1 MRTFPLTAEQL
12 QDARAAAWRQQ
23 GNPLLTAD
31 DAAQWLREA
40 GLALFLPRTAQLPAP
55 AGSFV
60 EATEGQ
66 ASPTPGPAVIEK
78 ATSLLRRLLAAGDAI
93 ALHLL
98 GTPGPG
104 IAGDQPDFV
113 ATAET
118 LPFLFALRGDREWTR
133 GPRGKSSPLVIEVWK
148 ALRDGALTADEVK
161 DRLGRQLTET
171 AALRALSELWTGLRI
186 EPVFSDKEGTRWQL
200 LEASHEKAMAAGSAM
215 AQGMALSALVSVY
228 LQTAVAA
235 TSEEIEAYLSP
246 LASRSRI
253 RDAVRGLLAT
263 RQLGLRNLGASEHF
277 FVEGSLPAFEGAG
290 EPKPLRAEQETKE
303 RRGPGEPRES
313 DTQDTY
319 LRPAAAMPDLL
330 AETGAPADLVVSG
343 ADGDLRND
351 LRIEALSEA
360 ETEYERTA
368 GEGRKR
374 FVAQRAAQTGDRKNF
389 APRPA
394 GERKTFGGDRKTFG
408 GERKSFSRGPGAGA
422 GETGKPFHAREP
434 WKEDSRPARP
444 DGERQGRPSGGER
457 RPFRPAGEG
466 RPVQPAAPHGDR
478 KPFSKSFSP
487 GGGKPFRKEGD
498 RKPFVPRTGGDS
510 APRKPFVPREGGRPF
525 PSGQAGGRP
534 FAPREGGR
542 PVSGS
547 GDRRPFKP
555 REGGFAAGGARK
567 PFAPREGGAGS
578 RDRKPFAPREGSRP
592 FAAKGDRKPF
602 APREGRPSSGG
613 SDRKPFPPRDGG
625 RSLPAG
631 GDRKPFAPRAGG
643 RPGPGDRKSF
653 TPREGSP
660 ARRTFSPRTE
670 GRPFSPRAGGAG
682 TPFRRNTGE
691 GAADGPP
698 RRSGGPDTEAGAG
711 PKRFSPQG
719 ERSSRPAA
727 PAGARSAAGA
737 GKPGKRPRTSPFTS
751 SGKPRAGV
759 GATGRPGPRS
769 ARPGGT
775 GKPASGRK
783 PGAGPR
789 KSGKPGGPRK
799 PGAGP
804 RTPGGKGPRR
814 DG

>member
-1 MRTFPLTAEQL
+1 MTAEQL

-23 GNPLLTAD
+23 GSGLLTAD

-40 GLALFLPRTAQLPAP
+40 GLALFLPRPAQLPAP

-60 EATEGQ
+60 EATEGR
-66 ASPTPGPAVIEK
+66 ASPTPGPAAMEQ
-78 ATSLLRRLLAAGDAI
+78 ARGLLRRLLAAGDAI

-98 GTPGPG
+98 GAGPG
-104 IAGDQPDFV
+104 SGPGTGLGGDQPDFL

-133 GPRGKSSPLVIEVWK
+133 GPRGKSSPLVVEVWK

-171 AALRALSELWTGLRI
+171 AALRALTELWTGLRI
-186 EPVFSDKEGTRWQL
+186 EPVYSEGKGTRWQL
-200 LEASHEKAMAAGSAM
+200 LEANHEKAMAAGSAM
-215 AQGMALSALVSVY
+215 AQGTALSALVSVY

-235 TSEEIEAYLSP
+235 TGEEIEAYLSP

-277 FVEGSLPAFEGAG
+277 FVEGSLPEFEGPG
-290 EPKPLRAEQETKE
+290 ERRPVQTRQETGE
-303 RRGPGEPRES
+303 SRGPGKAGQS
-313 DTQDTY
+313 GAQDTN

-343 ADGDLRND
+343 AEGGRRDDLRDD

-374 FVAQRAAQTGDRKNF
+374 FVAQRAAQTGDRKSF

-394 GERKTFGGDRKTFG
+394 GARKTFGGERKAFG

-422 GETGKPFHAREP
+422 GGAGKPFHAREP

-444 DGERQGRPSGGER
+444 AGEGQGRPAAGER

-466 RPVQPAAPHGDR
+466 KPYAPRGDR
-478 KPFSKSFSP
+478 KPFSKPFSS

-498 RKPFVPRTGGDS
+498 RKPFVPRAEGDG
-510 APRKPFVPREGGRPF
+510 APRKPFVPREGGRPY

-542 PVSGS
+542 PFPGS
-547 GDRRPFKP
+547 GDRKPFKP

-578 RDRKPFAPREGSRP
+578 RDRKPFSPREGSRP
-592 FAAKGDRKPF
+592 FAAKGDRKSF

-613 SDRKPFPPRDGG
+613 SDRKPFPPGEGG
-625 RSLPAG
+625 LAAG
-631 GDRKPFAPRAGG
+631 GDRKPFAPRGGG
-643 RPGPGDRKSF
+643 RPGGSKPF
-653 TPREGSP
+653 VPREGGP
-660 ARRTFSPRTE
+660 ARRTFSPRAE
-670 GRPFSPRAGGAG
+670 GFSPRAGGTG

-698 RRSGGPDTEAGAG
+698 RRPGAPGAGAG
-711 PKRFSPQG
+711 PKRFAPQG
-719 ERSSRPAA
+719 ERPAR
-727 PAGARSAAGA
+727 PAGAHSAAGA
-737 GKPGKRPRTSPFTS
+737 GKPGKRPRTAPFTS

-789 KSGKPGGPRK
+789 KPGGARKPGTGPRK
-799 PGAGP
+799 PG
-804 RTPGGKGPRR
+804 GKGPGR